1 MKVKGINPIEQHV
14 EKIVLALVA
23 LVLLGVLSLQF
34 LTQPNQVDVGNR
46 QVPPQ
51 SVFVELERQAEVL
64 DSQLKNPSPPLPDVK
79 QTDLVV
85 RYDRAFAQASGSAG
99 RLSAALGTGVNISA
113 STGTDITAAGPSSD
127 KVAVLAVPKTSAV
140 IAASQWGT
148 LDPYALLAVPE
159 YARFVPAQQP
169 FDLPSVTIEST
180 FSGTALREA
189 LAPASG
195 VGVPRRF
202 WSATGMAIMG
212 FEVERQELRADGSWS
227 SPAPIVTPPGTPTPT
242 RAITPEAGLPELTEL
257 ISKAAGVAPEVQRP
271 MGPPIIAG
279 PEWTPPSE
287 RVVSEGSTELT
298 EGDRV
303 RRTLERAVAELERLQ
318 NAQNAPGT
326 QRSDPAG
333 GRGPMR
339 STDPVRNPTG
349 PTDRAQRRMEQL
361 QTQIQELREQLRTL
375 GEPDPTAGAAPF
387 GNPRDPGGRPMP
399 QDSRSAPGFSPG
411 AMRPG
416 SLELLEQEK
425 VQLWAHD
432 LGVKPGATYRYRTRV
447 VLNNPL
453 FRKGPVLDTQDEALQ
468 AASKD
473 PFVRGEWSGWTE
485 PVVVGATEYY
495 FVTAADAE
503 SAINAGRA
511 TASID
516 TFRMYYGHYRKS
528 TLNLNPGDPVATSV
542 RIPDGLFLIDT
553 GVIDAK
559 TAGEAMFAETPGS
572 LPAGLTKASGRLSVD
587 LGAYVLDVAAL
598 PIQGQDAMG
607 RAYTVTEV
615 LLRDASGRVVVRT
628 GRADTGGQAFILANG
643 SSSAASKTPLR
654 EPGQP
659 TSSPAS
665 ELFVPT
671 NAQP

>member
-79 QTDLVV
+79 QTDLVE

-227 SPAPIVTPPGTPTPT
+227 SPEI
-242 RAITPEAGLPELTEL
+242 
-257 ISKAAGVAPEVQRP
+257 
-271 MGPPIIAG
+271 
-279 PEWTPPSE
+279 
-287 RVVSEGSTELT
+287 
-298 EGDRV
+298 
-303 RRTLERAVAELERLQ
+303 
-318 NAQNAPGT
+318 
-326 QRSDPAG
+326 
-333 GRGPMR
+333 
-339 STDPVRNPTG
+339 
-349 PTDRAQRRMEQL
+349 
-361 QTQIQELREQLRTL
+361 
-375 GEPDPTAGAAPF
+375 
-387 GNPRDPGGRPMP
+387 
-399 QDSRSAPGFSPG
+399 
-411 AMRPG
+411 
-416 SLELLEQEK
+416 
-425 VQLWAHD
+425 
-432 LGVKPGATYRYRTRV
+432 
-447 VLNNPL
+447 
-453 FRKGPVLDTQDEALQ
+453 
-468 AASKD
+468 
-473 PFVRGEWSGWTE
+473 
-485 PVVVGATEYY
+485 
-495 FVTAADAE
+495 
-503 SAINAGRA
+503 GRA
-511 TASID
+511 
-516 TFRMYYGHYRKS
+516 H
-528 TLNLNPGDPVATSV
+528 V
-542 RIPDGLFLIDT
+542 
-553 GVIDAK
+553 
-559 TAGEAMFAETPGS
+559 
-572 LPAGLTKASGRLSVD
+572 
-587 LGAYVLDVAAL
+587 
-598 PIQGQDAMG
+598 
-607 RAYTVTEV
+607 
-615 LLRDASGRVVVRT
+615 
-628 GRADTGGQAFILANG
+628 
-643 SSSAASKTPLR
+643 
-654 EPGQP
+654 
-659 TSSPAS
+659 
-665 ELFVPT
+665 
-671 NAQP
+671 